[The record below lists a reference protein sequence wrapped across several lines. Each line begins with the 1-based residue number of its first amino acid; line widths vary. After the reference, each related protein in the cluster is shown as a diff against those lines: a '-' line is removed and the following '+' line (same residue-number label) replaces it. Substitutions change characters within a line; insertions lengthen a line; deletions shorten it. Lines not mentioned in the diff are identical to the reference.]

1 MVCPYTML
9 YFHRDEFMARSVSF
23 YGQEYADQLAKYAVS
38 GLAFIQI
45 ALALAGA
52 AIGVLIASKL
62 ISKHFEKAGIV

>member
-1 MVCPYTML
+1 ML

-45 ALALAGA
+45 ALALVGA
-52 AIGVLIASKL
+52 LIGALIASRL